1 MTKRKEDLILR
12 AINYDPFGDTDGDSV
27 QNIIDCSPN
36 NPLKDGFFRDFGGA
50 LKRRLKPNMLD
61 YKQKTRD
68 GILEDALKP
77 KTDPSILNYKPRK
90 SHKLTGEISEAIKTR
105 VKGGLGETKER
116 LVKGIAG
123 EEAREERKEL
133 RETEHKSYFKEAKE
147 MAQERGKEKA
157 QRKFTKH
164 KIGEG
169 FGKKVEDLEEKVDK
183 FAKKA
188 GKHGKGMLDG
198 FDDND
203 IDEKKLL
210 HGKKGGRYGEY
221 RDKKT
226 KKVGRLGRDIK
237 DHIGKETKPRK
248 SVKMVAPLTISVP
261 KKPVPSAKSQKSVMV
276 PLAVSNK
283 KPIVAP
289 LIISLPK
296 RRGKM
301 LLDVGL

>member
-12 AINYDPFGDTDGDSV
+12 AINFDPFGDRDGDGV
-27 QNIIDCSPN
+27 QNIIDCQPK

-50 LKRRLKPNMLD
+50 LKRKLKPNMLD

-68 GILEDALKP
+68 GILEDALKK

-90 SHKLTGEISEAIKTR
+90 SHKLTGEIGEAIKTR

-123 EEAREERKEL
+123 EEARKERREL
-133 RETEHKSYFKEAKE
+133 QETEREAYLGEAKE
-147 MAQERGKEKA
+147 MAEERGKEKA
-157 QRKFTKH
+157 QRKFTKRR
-164 KIGEG
+164 IGEG
-169 FGKKVEDLEEKVDK
+169 FGEKVEDLEEKVEE

-188 GKHGKGMLDG
+188 GKHGKGILR
-198 FDDND
+198 D
-203 IDEKKLL
+203 IEPV
-210 HGKKGGRYGEY
+210 
-221 RDKKT
+221 
-226 KKVGRLGRDIK
+226 KVGKRGRDIVE
-237 DHIGKETKPRK
+237 HIGKETKSRK
-248 SVKMVAPLTISVP
+248 SIRMMTPLIISIP
-261 KKPVPSAKSQKSVMV
+261 RKPVPSTKSKKPVMV
-276 PLAVSNK
+276 PLVVSK